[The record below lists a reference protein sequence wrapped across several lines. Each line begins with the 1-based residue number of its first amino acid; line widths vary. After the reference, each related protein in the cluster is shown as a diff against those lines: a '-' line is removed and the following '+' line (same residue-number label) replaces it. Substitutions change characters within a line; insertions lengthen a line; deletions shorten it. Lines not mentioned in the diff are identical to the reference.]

1 MEQDPV
7 LWQKFREGD
16 PLAFEQLLRSYYR
29 PLFDYGRRF
38 ISDRDQLKDIVHDL
52 FLHLWER
59 REYLGKT
66 DQIKPYLLTSLR
78 NRIFK
83 NTSRQESRPE
93 LFLAIEHT
101 PEDFHETAH
110 SIESELILTE
120 FAAEKL
126 SRIQHIIQSLTP
138 RQQEIIHLKFY
149 QDLSNE
155 RIAEILNISRP
166 ATANLLYESL
176 KVFREKWL
184 LLAGMLLLLLVKG
197 S

>member
-1 MEQDPV
+1 MSSVFLPAGESKNIISALNNLPGACQIFADKEKWYICFCTITHFSLEEDSV

-16 PLAFEQLLRSYYR
+16 PIAFESLLRNYYR

-38 ISDRDQLKDIVHDL
+38 VSDRDMLKDMVHDL

-59 REYLGKT
+59 RAFLGKT
-66 DQIKPYLLTSLR
+66 DHIKPYLLTSLR
-78 NRIFK
+78 NRILK
-83 NTSRQESRPE
+83 NSSRSEM
-93 LFLAIEHT
+93 FLAMEHT
-101 PEDFHETAH
+101 PEHFHEIAN

-149 QDLSNE
+149 QDL
-155 RIAEILNISRP
+155 
-166 ATANLLYESL
+166 
-176 KVFREKWL
+176 V
-184 LLAGMLLLLLVKG
+184 
-197 S
+197 

>member
-1 MEQDPV
+1 MEQDSV

-16 PLAFEQLLRSYYR
+16 PLAFEQLLRNYYR

-38 ISDRDQLKDIVHDL
+38 VSDRDVLKDLVHDL

-59 REYLGKT
+59 RESLGKT
-66 DQIKPYLLTSLR
+66 DHIKPYLLTSLR

-83 NTSRQESRPE
+83 NSSRPE
-93 LFLAIEHT
+93 ARPDIFLALEHT
-101 PEDFHETAH
+101 SEDFHETAN

-176 KVFREKWL
+176 KMFREKWL
-184 LLAGMLLLLLVKG
+184 LVAGLLLLFLTG
-197 S
+197 GH

>member
-1 MEQDPV
+1 MEQDSV

-16 PLAFEQLLRSYYR
+16 PLAFEQILRNFYR

-38 ISDRDQLKDIVHDL
+38 INDRDQLKDIVHDL

-59 REYLGKT
+59 REFLGST

-83 NTSRQESRPE
+83 TGSKPDARTDI
-93 LFLAIEHT
+93 FLALEHT
-101 PEDFHETAH
+101 PEDFHETIH

-138 RQQEIIHLKFY
+138 RQREIIHLKFY

-176 KVFREKWL
+176 KMFREKWL

-197 S
+197 H

>member
-1 MEQDPV
+1 MEEDSV

-16 PLAFEQLLRSYYR
+16 PIAFESLLRNYYR

-38 ISDRDQLKDIVHDL
+38 VSDRDLLKDIVHDL

-59 REYLGKT
+59 RTFLGKT
-66 DQIKPYLLTSLR
+66 DHIKPYLLTSLR
-78 NRIFK
+78 NRILK
-83 NTSRQESRPE
+83 NSNRSEI
-93 LFLAIEHT
+93 FLAMEHT
-101 PEDFHETAH
+101 PEDFHETAN
-110 SIESELILTE
+110 SIESDLILTE

-166 ATANLLYESL
+166 ATANLLYETL
-176 KVFREKWL
+176 KMFREKWL
-184 LLAGMLLLLLVKG
+184 LLAGLLLLMLVKG
-197 S
+197 H

>member
-38 ISDRDQLKDIVHDL
+38 VTDRDQLKDIVHDL

-59 REYLGKT
+59 RAFLGKT

-83 NTSRQESRPE
+83 DSGKSGI
-93 LFLAIEHT
+93 FLTMEHA
-101 PEDFHETAH
+101 PEDFHETAN

-120 FAAEKL
+120 SAAEKL
-126 SRIQHIIQSLTP
+126 SRIRHIIRSLTP

-149 QDLSNE
+149 QDLPNE

-176 KVFREKWL
+176 KMFREKWL
-184 LLAGMLLLLLVKG
+184 LLAGLLLLFLVEG
-197 S
+197 H

>member
-1 MEQDPV
+1 MEQDSV

-16 PLAFEQLLRSYYR
+16 PLAFEQLLRRYYR

-38 ISDRDQLKDIVHDL
+38 VNDRDQLKDIVHDL

-59 REYLGKT
+59 RESLGAT
-66 DQIKPYLLTSLR
+66 DHIKPYLLTSLR

-83 NTSRQESRPE
+83 NSARPE
-93 LFLAIEHT
+93 VFLALEHA
-101 PEDFHETAH
+101 PEDFHETAN

-138 RQQEIIHLKFY
+138 RQQEVIHLKFY

-176 KVFREKWL
+176 KMFREKWL
-184 LLAGMLLLLLVKG
+184 LLAGLLLLFLVG
-197 S
+197 GY

>member
-1 MEQDPV
+1 MEQDSV

-38 ISDRDQLKDIVHDL
+38 VSDRDVLKDLVHDL

-59 REYLGKT
+59 RESLGKT

-83 NTSRQESRPE
+83 KSNRPE
-93 LFLAIEHT
+93 IFLALEHT
-101 PEDFHETAH
+101 PEDFHETAN
-110 SIESELILTE
+110 SIESELIITE

-155 RIAEILNISRP
+155 RIAEILHISRP

-176 KVFREKWL
+176 KTFREKWL
-184 LLAGMLLLLLVKG
+184 LLAGLLLLFLVKG
-197 S
+197 Y

>member
-1 MEQDPV
+1 MEQDSV

-16 PLAFEQLLRSYYR
+16 PLAFESLLRNYYR

-38 ISDRDQLKDIVHDL
+38 VSDRDLLKDIVHDL

-59 REYLGKT
+59 RAFLGKT

-78 NRIFK
+78 NRILK
-83 NTSRQESRPE
+83 NTNRPE
-93 LFLAIEHT
+93 VFLAIEHAA
-101 PEDFHETAH
+101 EDFHETIN
-110 SIESELILTE
+110 SVESELILTE
-120 FAAEKL
+120 FAAEKQ

-155 RIAEILNISRP
+155 RIAEVLNISRP
-166 ATANLLYESL
+166 ATANLLYETL
-176 KVFREKWL
+176 KMFREKWL
-184 LLAGMLLLLLVKG
+184 LLAGLLLLLLVKG
-197 S
+197 H

>member
-1 MEQDPV
+1 MEQDSV

-16 PLAFEQLLRSYYR
+16 PLAFEQLLRNYYR

-38 ISDRDQLKDIVHDL
+38 VSDRDILKDLVHDL

-59 REYLGKT
+59 RESLGKT

-83 NTSRQESRPE
+83 NSNRLEARPE
-93 LFLAIEHT
+93 VFLALEHT
-101 PEDFHETAH
+101 PEDFHETAN

-126 SRIQHIIQSLTP
+126 SAFSI
-138 RQQEIIHLKFY
+138 
-149 QDLSNE
+149 LS
-155 RIAEILNISRP
+155 SRLRP
-166 ATANLLYESL
+166 
-176 KVFREKWL
+176 
-184 LLAGMLLLLLVKG
+184 G
-197 S
+197 SRKSST

>member
-1 MEQDPV
+1 MEQDSV

-38 ISDRDQLKDIVHDL
+38 ISDRDHLKDLVHDL

-59 REYLGKT
+59 RESLGKT

-83 NTSRQESRPE
+83 NANRPE
-93 LFLAIEHT
+93 VFLAIEHAS
-101 PEDFHETAH
+101 EDFHETAN

-176 KVFREKWL
+176 KMFREKWL
-184 LLAGMLLLLLVKG
+184 LLAGLLLFFLVSG
-197 S
+197 H